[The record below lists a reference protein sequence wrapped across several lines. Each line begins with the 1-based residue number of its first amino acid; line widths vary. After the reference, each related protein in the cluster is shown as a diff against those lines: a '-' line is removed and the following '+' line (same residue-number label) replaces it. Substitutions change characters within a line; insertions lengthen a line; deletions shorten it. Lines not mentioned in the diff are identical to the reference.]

1 MRKDGKTNPDTQTDS
16 VDRKRLGF
24 MGRGVCNLNLAYYFT
39 NDEKYAER
47 ALKLGF

>member
-1 MRKDGKTNPDTQTDS
+1 
-16 VDRKRLGF
+16 
-24 MGRGVCNLNLAYYFT
+24 MGRGVCNLSLAYYFT